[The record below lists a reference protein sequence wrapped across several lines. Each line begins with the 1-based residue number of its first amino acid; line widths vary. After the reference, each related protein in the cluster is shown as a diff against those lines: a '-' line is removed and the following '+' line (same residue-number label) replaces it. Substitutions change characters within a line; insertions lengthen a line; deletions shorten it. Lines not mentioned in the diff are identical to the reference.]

1 MNETTTHRGRA
12 TMHRFLNDPT
22 LAVPVFPGSH
32 IAMDGHYIFLSGL
45 TVTDIQG
52 GEAVLGD
59 IAEETRWVMRRLSRM
74 LEYAG
79 ASLAN
84 VVRVDIHLTNLD
96 TIHTL
101 DAVYA
106 EFFDNHSYPARTC
119 TESSRLSGGANV
131 EITLMA
137 RQPAEQATGQSAQRN
152 ETGMNGRDEPN
163 GG

>member
-1 MNETTTHRGRA
+1 
-12 TMHRFLNDPT
+12 MHRFLNDPT

-32 IAMDGHYIFLSGL
+32 IAMDGHYLFLSGL
-45 TVTDIQG
+45 TVSDIQG

-79 ASLAN
+79 ASMAE

-96 TIHTL
+96 TIHTM
-101 DAVYA
+101 DAAYA
-106 EFFDNHSYPARTC
+106 EFFENHSYPARTC

-137 RQPAEQATGQSAQRN
+137 RQPAEPAFRHDTQRD
-152 ETGMNGRDEPN
+152 ETRANGRDESHAT
-163 GG
+163 